1 MHNNKPLTIGIVAC
15 SAEGAALCYR
25 TICSSASEI
34 MGKHAHP
41 NIVLHSV
48 SLADYVEALDA
59 GDHQAVADIMLH
71 SANQLA
77 LAGADFLVCPD
88 NTIHS
93 AMGLVRPGSPLP
105 WLHIAEVVADEAL
118 RQGYQKPCIL
128 GTKWLV
134 ESEVYPQALAAVGI
148 DFMRPE
154 SEERMKISQI
164 IMDELVNDVQRE
176 SSIEYFQN
184 LIETMK
190 AEVVMLLF
198 LAAPKFQSSSM
209 IITLRFLRLI
219 VHGCSR
225 KRPCNMRYQN
235 KPHA

>member
-1 MHNNKPLTIGIVAC
+1 M
-15 SAEGAALCYR
+15 
-25 TICSSASEI
+25 
-34 MGKHAHP
+34 
-41 NIVLHSV
+41 
-48 SLADYVEALDA
+48 
-59 GDHQAVADIMLH
+59 
-71 SANQLA
+71 
-77 LAGADFLVCPD
+77 
-88 NTIHS
+88 
-93 AMGLVRPGSPLP
+93 RPGSPLP

-190 AEVVMLLF
+190 GRGCDAAILGCTEIPIIINDNNSALPTLDSTRLLAK
-198 LAAPKFQSSSM
+198 AALQYALPEQ
-209 IITLRFLRLI
+209 T
-219 VHGCSR
+219 
-225 KRPCNMRYQN
+225 
-235 KPHA
+235 HA

>member
-77 LAGADFLVCPD
+77 LAGADFFWFVR
-88 NTIHS
+88 TIQFILQWVLCAQVHHYL
-93 AMGLVRPGSPLP
+93 G
-105 WLHIAEVVADEAL
+105 
-118 RQGYQKPCIL
+118 CIL
-128 GTKWLV
+128 RKSL
-134 ESEVYPQALAAVGI
+134 PMKRCAKGI
-148 DFMRPE
+148 KSPVFW
-154 SEERMKISQI
+154 ER
-164 IMDELVNDVQRE
+164 NG
-176 SSIEYFQN
+176 
-184 LIETMK
+184 
-190 AEVVMLLF
+190 LLKVKYI
-198 LAAPKFQSSSM
+198 L
-209 IITLRFLRLI
+209 
-219 VHGCSR
+219 
-225 KRPCNMRYQN
+225 KR
-235 KPHA
+235 